1 MPNVRDFRHRIRSV
15 KNTQQITRAMKMV
28 ASGRLRRAQAG
39 VFSARPFAR
48 QMLAMLTSVAARTD
62 QSAHP
67 LLAQRPVEKVLLVLI
82 TADRGLCGAFN
93 ANLLRAAEH
102 YLAEHASQ
110 QVSLL
115 LVGRKGR
122 DYFRRK
128 PVRRTGEYI
137 GLLGK
142 LRFSDTEPISQQ
154 IIDAYTRE
162 EVDAVDFIYNEFKS
176 IMVQRLTVE
185 RYLPIPPFLPP
196 LPSPVPDGTETSQAL
211 IDYIYEQPPAEIFR
225 DLLPRYV
232 EVEVYRALLE
242 SQAAWL
248 SAQMTAMDAATNN
261 ATELIETYTLQMN
274 RARQGAITTEII
286 EIISGAAAL

>member
-1 MPNVRDFRHRIRSV
+1 MPNVRDIRHRIRSV

-28 ASGRLRRAQAG
+28 ASGRLRRAQAS

-48 QMLAMLTSVAARTD
+48 QMLAVLTSVAARTD

-82 TADRGLCGAFN
+82 TGDRGLCGAFN

-102 YLAEHASQ
+102 YLAGHASE

-122 DYFRRK
+122 DYFRKKLIRK
-128 PVRRTGEYI
+128 VGEYVS
-137 GLLGK
+137 LFGK
-142 LRFSDTEPISQQ
+142 LRFADTQPIAKQ
-154 IIDAYTRE
+154 IIDAYTSE
-162 EVDAVDFIYNEFKS
+162 VVDAVDFIYNEFKS
-176 IMVQRLTVE
+176 MLVQRLTVE
-185 RYLPIPPFLPP
+185 RYLPIPPFSPP
-196 LPSPVPDGTETSQAL
+196 LPGQAL

-242 SQAAWL
+242 SQAAEL
-248 SAQMTAMDAATNN
+248 SARMTAMDAATNN
-261 ATELIETYTLQMN
+261 ATELIDTLTLQMN
-274 RARQGAITTEII
+274 RARQAAITKEII
-286 EIISGAAAL
+286 EIVSGAAAL